1 MQEMLRPIPVAL
13 ASCTR
18 FFEAMS
24 AMRESFATL
33 QHLRVGPGSSSLPA
47 TPARDASQRVPG
59 DSDCVTP
66 PPWRNEPSFDDLATR
81 SLSRQEIGRR
91 EAEDENSEENSE
103 VSDFIQV
110 DGTTQRRLSW
120 PPAIKKSGI

>member
-33 QHLRVGPGSSSLPA
+33 QHLRVGHSDTPSPM
-47 TPARDASQRVPG
+47 TPAKDSRRVPG
-59 DSDCVTP
+59 VSDCVTP
-66 PPWRNEPSFDDLATR
+66 PPWKTEPSFDDLAIR
-81 SLSRQEIGRR
+81 SSRPVIKHQETG
-91 EAEDENSEENSE
+91 DENSEL
-103 VSDFIQV
+103 
-110 DGTTQRRLSW
+110 DGSRDRRLSW
-120 PPAIKKSGI
+120 PPSVKKAGT

>member
-33 QHLRVGPGSSSLPA
+33 QNLRVGHSASSLPV
-47 TPARDASQRVPG
+47 TPAKASSQRVAR

-66 PPWRNEPSFDDLATR
+66 PPWTTESSFDDLAIESSR
-81 SLSRQEIGRR
+81 RQEIDQQQV
-91 EAEDENSEENSE
+91 EDGGQEPGDYDE
-103 VSDFIQV
+103 V
-110 DGTTQRRLSW
+110 DGASHRRLSW
-120 PPAIKKSGI
+120 PPSVKKNGT

>member
-33 QHLRVGPGSSSLPA
+33 QNLRVGHLASSLPT
-47 TPARDASQRVPG
+47 TPAKDPSQRVPG

-66 PPWRNEPSFDDLATR
+66 SPWRNESSFDDLAIK
-81 SLSRQEIGRR
+81 SLRRPELEQQEVD
-91 EAEDENSEENSE
+91 DESSE
-103 VSDFIQV
+103 VGDLHQV
-110 DGTTQRRLSW
+110 DGASHRRLSW
-120 PPAIKKSGI
+120 PPSVKKNGI

>member
-1 MQEMLRPIPVAL
+1 MLRPIPVAL

-33 QHLRVGPGSSSLPA
+33 QNLRVGHSASSLA
-47 TPARDASQRVPG
+47 VTPKDPSQRVPG

-66 PPWRNEPSFDDLATR
+66 PPWRTEPSFDDLAIR
-81 SLSRQEIGRR
+81 SSRRQEMEQPRV
-91 EAEDENSEENSE
+91 EDGNN
-103 VSDFIQV
+103 DPGDLNQL
-110 DGTTQRRLSW
+110 DGSTHRRLSW
-120 PPAIKKSGI
+120 PPSVKKIGS

>member
-33 QHLRVGPGSSSLPA
+33 QNLRVGHSTPSLPV
-47 TPARDASQRVPG
+47 TPAKDPSQRVQG
-59 DSDCVTP
+59 DSGCITP
-66 PPWRNEPSFDDLATR
+66 PPWRTEPSFDDLTVR
-81 SLSRQEIGRR
+81 SSRKQET
-91 EAEDENSEENSE
+91 DQQQVEEGKTE
-103 VSDFIQV
+103 PGDFNQV
-110 DGTTQRRLSW
+110 DGTSHRRLSW
-120 PPAIKKSGI
+120 PPSVKKNGS